1 VPKFTYELHPGQVR
15 AFDSEAQYVAMIAG
29 TGGGKTWFGSIWLAR
44 EIKKDVKAD
53 YLAVAPTYPML
64 KDILLPRALEILND
78 WHGGT
83 YKSMEKVYYLKGG
96 GRVLFRSA
104 DRPLSM
110 EGVHVNAVWLDEAGQ
125 MRSEAWH
132 VAQRRV
138 GFHKG
143 RILITT
149 TPYFLNWLKTDIYDR
164 WKEGDPAIDVI
175 QFGTA
180 ENPYYPREQIEV
192 ARRTMPD
199 WMFRMFYLGEFVK
212 PEGLVY
218 QDFDAGIHIIE
229 PLELP
234 SNWRRII
241 GMDFGYNNP
250 MAAVWLA
257 IDDDGNVYAYREYYE
272 RRKLPQDV
280 ASDLARLSKGEQ
292 IDAIL
297 VDPSA
302 PVLIEELRRQGFNAI
317 SANNAVKEGIAAVTG
332 LLREKRLFFFRGLS
346 NTLDEIESYHWK
358 KVNDQIKE
366 EPEKEYDHAMD
377 ALRYGIIHIVEN
389 IEKRS
394 PKGID
399 VLRGVKIYG
408 ESV

>member
-1 VPKFTYELHPGQVR
+1 MPKFTYELHPGQVR

-29 TGGGKTWFGSIWLAR
+29 TGGGKTWFGPIWLAR
-44 EIKKDVKAD
+44 EIAKDPKGD
-53 YLAVAPTYPML
+53 YLAVSPTYPML

-218 QDFDAGIHIIE
+218 QDFEAGVHVVKPFEI
-229 PLELP
+229 P
-234 SNWRRII
+234 SDWKRII

-257 IDDDGNVYAYREYYE
+257 IDNDGNVYAYREYYE
-272 RRKLPQDV
+272 RQKLPRD
-280 ASDLARLSKGEQ
+280 AALDLVKLSQGEQ
-292 IDAIL
+292 IDTIF

-302 PVLIEELRRQGFNAI
+302 PVLIEELRRQGFNATA
-317 SANNAVKEGIAAVTG
+317 ANNAVKEGIVAVAG
-332 LLREKRLFFFRGLS
+332 LLREKRLFFFRGLK
-346 NTLDEIESYHWK
+346 NTLDEIESYRWK
-358 KVNDQIKE
+358 KVNDKTQE

-377 ALRYGIIHIVEN
+377 ALRYAIMGISNTGPRV
-389 IEKRS
+389 R
-394 PKGID
+394 
-399 VLRGVKIYG
+399 VF
-408 ESV
+408 

>member
-1 VPKFTYELHPGQVR
+1 MPKFTYELHPGQVR

-29 TGGGKTWFGSIWLAR
+29 TGGGKTWFGPIWLAR
-44 EIKKDVKAD
+44 EIAKDPKGD
-53 YLAVAPTYPML
+53 YLAVSPTYPML

-83 YKSMEKVYYLKGG
+83 YKSMEKVYYLKRG

-164 WKEGDPAIDVI
+164 WKDGDPAIDVI

-257 IDDDGNVYAYREYYE
+257 VDNDGNVYAYREYYE

-302 PVLIEELRRQGFNAI
+302 PVLIEVLRRQGFNAI
-317 SANNAVKEGIAAVTG
+317 PANNTVKEGIAAVTG

-377 ALRYGIIHIVEN
+377 ALRYAIMGYI
-389 IEKRS
+389 
-394 PKGID
+394 KGIKKQPR
-399 VLRGVKIYG
+399 VRRL
-408 ESV
+408 

>member
-1 VPKFTYELHPGQVR
+1 MPKFTYELHPGQAM

-29 TGGGKTWFGSIWLAR
+29 TGGGKTWFGPIWLAR
-44 EIKKDVKAD
+44 EIAKDPKGD
-53 YLAVAPTYPML
+53 YLAVSPTYPML

-110 EGVHVNAVWLDEAGQ
+110 ESVHVNAVWLDEAGQ

-149 TPYFLNWLKTDIYDR
+149 TPYLLNWLKTDIYDR

-199 WMFRMFYLGEFVK
+199 WMFRMFYL
-212 PEGLVY
+212 
-218 QDFDAGIHIIE
+218 
-229 PLELP
+229 
-234 SNWRRII
+234 
-241 GMDFGYNNP
+241 
-250 MAAVWLA
+250 
-257 IDDDGNVYAYREYYE
+257 
-272 RRKLPQDV
+272 
-280 ASDLARLSKGEQ
+280 
-292 IDAIL
+292 
-297 VDPSA
+297 
-302 PVLIEELRRQGFNAI
+302 
-317 SANNAVKEGIAAVTG
+317 
-332 LLREKRLFFFRGLS
+332 
-346 NTLDEIESYHWK
+346 ES
-358 KVNDQIKE
+358 
-366 EPEKEYDHAMD
+366 
-377 ALRYGIIHIVEN
+377 L
-389 IEKRS
+389 
-394 PKGID
+394 
-399 VLRGVKIYG
+399 
-408 ESV
+408 

>member
-1 VPKFTYELHPGQVR
+1 MPKFTYELQPGQAR

-138 GFHKG
+138 GFPKG

-175 QFGTA
+175 QFGPA
-180 ENPYYPREQIEV
+180 ENPYYPSEHIDV
-192 ARRTMPD
+192 ARRTMH
-199 WMFRMFYLGEFVK
+199 E
-212 PEGLVY
+212 
-218 QDFDAGIHIIE
+218 
-229 PLELP
+229 
-234 SNWRRII
+234 
-241 GMDFGYNNP
+241 
-250 MAAVWLA
+250 
-257 IDDDGNVYAYREYYE
+257 
-272 RRKLPQDV
+272 
-280 ASDLARLSKGEQ
+280 
-292 IDAIL
+292 
-297 VDPSA
+297 
-302 PVLIEELRRQGFNAI
+302 
-317 SANNAVKEGIAAVTG
+317 
-332 LLREKRLFFFRGLS
+332 
-346 NTLDEIESYHWK
+346 
-358 KVNDQIKE
+358 
-366 EPEKEYDHAMD
+366 
-377 ALRYGIIHIVEN
+377 
-389 IEKRS
+389 
-394 PKGID
+394 
-399 VLRGVKIYG
+399 
-408 ESV
+408 

>member
-1 VPKFTYELHPGQVR
+1 MPKFTYELHPGQVR

-218 QDFDAGIHIIE
+218 QDFDAGIHIIK

-292 IDAIL
+292 I
-297 VDPSA
+297 PSS
-302 PVLIEELRRQGFNAI
+302 F
-317 SANNAVKEGIAAVTG
+317 SF
-332 LLREKRLFFFRGLS
+332 RL
-346 NTLDEIESYHWK
+346 T
-358 KVNDQIKE
+358 
-366 EPEKEYDHAMD
+366 
-377 ALRYGIIHIVEN
+377 
-389 IEKRS
+389 
-394 PKGID
+394 
-399 VLRGVKIYG
+399 
-408 ESV
+408 